1 MADAL
6 AAIPEGAMSSRA
18 HPRGGQAGNRGG
30 GGLTHLQYDDDTLIL
45 ILNYMVD
52 IINLKF
58 LLMCF
63 KSMSGLKIN
72 FEESEAV
79 VTSCDLEAGSAQ
91 IGAHD

>member
-1 MADAL
+1 
-6 AAIPEGAMSSRA
+6 
-18 HPRGGQAGNRGG
+18 
-30 GGLTHLQYDDDTLIL
+30 
-45 ILNYMVD
+45 MVD
-52 IINLKF
+52 LVHPCKVKSIRITMSTV
-58 LLMCF
+58 MCF